1 MSARPIAVLAIL
13 LVYAPVAAAG
23 ASGDRPS
30 NPVRL
35 TVKAAPNCPGR
46 EAFLGRLE
54 ARGVR
59 IREPQA
65 DERAPSM
72 RVELRADDGQVFGQ
86 LTFHPIDGPLDGEDL
101 RREVQGT
108 DCDSV
113 AASLALVAAV
123 ILDPTATDAA
133 AVVQPVPAPCPVP
146 APIPTCT
153 APPRQEPAPAA
164 PPRQEPLP
172 PARSSGAARLSLGA
186 ALEAVA
192 GLGPDA
198 TVVPRAFAN
207 LDLPAPLASASLRV
221 SLGRGYTQT
230 AHTATGNAEI
240 TLTDFRFEPCL
251 NPWSPAAWRV
261 PACGLVEGAVL
272 SGTGT
277 NTSHARSESR
287 ALLGLGLGL
296 RPTWVV
302 RDQITLGLLVGASV
316 PLARYRFYFASPDTT
331 AYRLAAWSALGEFS
345 VGVRFW

>member
-1 MSARPIAVLAIL
+1 M
-13 LVYAPVAAAG
+13 
-23 ASGDRPS
+23 
-30 NPVRL
+30 
-35 TVKAAPNCPGR
+35 
-46 EAFLGRLE
+46 
-54 ARGVR
+54 R

-86 LTFHPIDGPLDGEDL
+86 LTFHPLDGPLDGEDL

-133 AVVQPVPAPCPVP
+133 AVVEPVPAPCPVP

-198 TVVPRAFAN
+198 TVVPRAFA
-207 LDLPAPLASASLRV
+207 DL
-221 SLGRGYTQT
+221 
-230 AHTATGNAEI
+230 
-240 TLTDFRFEPCL
+240 DFRRRWHP
-251 NPWSPAAWRV
+251 
-261 PACGLVEGAVL
+261 PACGYRWVAV
-272 SGTGT
+272 TP
-277 NTSHARSESR
+277 R
-287 ALLGLGLGL
+287 
-296 RPTWVV
+296 RPTPPPAT
-302 RDQITLGLLVGASV
+302 RRLRSRTSGLS
-316 PLARYRFYFASPDTT
+316 LA
-331 AYRLAAWSALGEFS
+331 
-345 VGVRFW
+345 

>member
-86 LTFHPIDGPLDGEDL
+86 LTFHPLDGPLDGEDL

-133 AVVQPVPAPCPVP
+133 AVVNQSPLPARFRLRSLRARRRLGKSRLLRRLLGKSPFLPRGP
-146 APIPTCT
+146 R
-153 APPRQEPAPAA
+153 APPACRSARPWRPSRGLARMRQSSREPSP
-164 PPRQEPLP
+164 
-172 PARSSGAARLSLGA
+172 
-186 ALEAVA
+186 
-192 GLGPDA
+192 
-198 TVVPRAFAN
+198 TW
-207 LDLPAPLASASLRV
+207 
-221 SLGRGYTQT
+221 
-230 AHTATGNAEI
+230 I
-240 TLTDFRFEPCL
+240 FRRRWHP
-251 NPWSPAAWRV
+251 
-261 PACGLVEGAVL
+261 PACGYRWVAV
-272 SGTGT
+272 TP
-277 NTSHARSESR
+277 R
-287 ALLGLGLGL
+287 
-296 RPTWVV
+296 RPTPPPAT
-302 RDQITLGLLVGASV
+302 RRLRSRTSGLS
-316 PLARYRFYFASPDTT
+316 LA
-331 AYRLAAWSALGEFS
+331 
-345 VGVRFW
+345 